1 MNRLE
6 QKVFELA
13 EMPAKE
19 IGCYI
24 YDVEYLKEGA
34 DWYLRIYADKEGG
47 IVVDDCELLSKR
59 LSKALDEQDPIPGK
73 YYLEVS
79 SPGIERRLR
88 QPWHFEKY
96 LSDVVEVKLYKALEG
111 KKRLIGKLIKYDQ
124 VYLTVQE
131 GTNEYTIPMDQV
143 GIVKLH
149 YDFGGNERK

>member
-1 MNRLE
+1 MNRTE
-6 QKVFELA
+6 QKVFQLA
-13 EMPAKE
+13 ESLAKE
-19 IGCYI
+19 IDCYI
-24 YDVEYLKEGA
+24 YDVEYSKEGA

-47 IVVDDCELLSKR
+47 ILVDECEQLSKR
-59 LSKALDEQDPIPGK
+59 LSKVLDEQDPIPGK

-96 LSDVVEVKLYKALEG
+96 LSDMVEAKLYKALEG
-111 KKRLIGKLIKYDQ
+111 KKRLIGTLIKYDEEC
-124 VYLTVQE
+124 LTIQE
-131 GTNEYTIPMDQV
+131 GTNEYTVPMDQV